1 MAIRPT
7 VFNSHV
13 LVFDKS
19 RITQTFAER
28 RYKSGKR
35 LGRPSV
41 EKSDHRERRLLRA
54 GSKRPRD

>member
-1 MAIRPT
+1 
-7 VFNSHV
+7 